1 MIVGRVREIWRYP
14 VKSMAG
20 EKLMSC
26 TVGSMGIPGDRGW
39 ALRDD
44 VAGEIR
50 GAKNLPKLLQ
60 YTSSYREQ
68 PIAGQIPHV
77 DISLPDGTCIG
88 SDDPEINACLSA
100 LLGRTVSLWPLQPAS
115 DKAHYRRAQVGA
127 ALIGKLSR
135 SPLLRPLLEK
145 LLPYTRFE
153 TMTRELL
160 SREPGEPLLD
170 YSSIPSELFEFTS
183 PPGTYFDLAPIH
195 LLTTSSLAAMQRLNP
210 SAAWDAPRF
219 RPNFLIETRS
229 DIDGLVEAGL
239 EWTHPAAGRVVLDL
253 RDPHGALRNDS
264 SGPTPS
270 AKRLDD
276 TTFHRARCGA
286 ESWHIRQRRTVQPC
300 WCRGRGGV
308 GLRPP
313 QVSIPCHCR

>member
-229 DIDGLVEAGL
+229 DIDGLVEAG
-239 EWTHPAAGRVVLDL
+239 WSGRTL
-253 RDPHGALRNDS
+253 RLGGLS
-264 SGPTPS
+264 LTCGIPTV
-270 AKRLDD
+270 
-276 TTFHRARCGA
+276 RCGMTA
-286 ESWHIRQRRTVQPC
+286 QAQRHLPKDSTILRSIVRDAGQNL
-300 WCRGRGGV
+300 GIYASAAQSNHVGV
-308 GLRPP
+308 GDEVEL
-313 QVSIPCHCR
+313 V